1 MCFTVQHRDSKLADN
16 LVFSSI
22 LLSGIPLHVF
32 KGDSAKKKR
41 QTYPLVDYFSVLLP
55 PARIPLANSPAA
67 PHQPPQSWQLAVPSV
82 PSSPGPW
89 SLRWRSAP
97 SPASCVCEAGTSC
110 CSSLPFSAVWWD
122 NCAGGSAGQR
132 WTFHGSNPYH
142 CFLCMRAEGRFSF
155 LNTYS
160 SSKAMFVK

>member
-1 MCFTVQHRDSKLADN
+1 MCSKLADN

-22 LLSGIPLHVF
+22 LLSGAQLHVF
-32 KGDSAKKKR
+32 KGGSAKKKKKR
-41 QTYPLVDYFSVLLP
+41 QTYPLVNHFFVLLLQ
-55 PARIPLANSPAA
+55 AGITLANSPAA
-67 PHQPPQSWQLAVPSV
+67 PHQPPQSGWLAAPSV

-89 SLRWRSAP
+89 SLGWRSVP
-97 SPASCVCEAGTSC
+97 SPASCACEAGTSC

-122 NCAGGSAGQR
+122 NCAGGSAGQS

-155 LNTYS
+155 VNTYS
-160 SSKAMFVK
+160 SLIAFSKAMFVK